1 MRVVGPSVNCARKC
15 ARIAPNCAELRRIA
29 PNCAEL
35 RREPSRSFC
44 FATIE
49 ASRMSGIEWSVFLS
63 RRGRRSGTNGAMSD
77 DSLTR
82 AHRLEVHTVAFLTSS

>member
-1 MRVVGPSVNCARKC
+1 
-15 ARIAPNCAELRRIA
+15 LRRIA
-29 PNCAEL
+29 PNCGA
-35 RREPSRSFC
+35 PSNSFC
-44 FATIE
+44 FATID

-82 AHRLEVHTVAFLTSS
+82 AHRLEVHTVAFLTSSAEGRAEEVRRRR